1 MNVNRD
7 TKGQTFPSSFQI
19 TATHTSA
26 LDSFCSQTEG
36 RKKRSISSRQKHTS
50 IASNTNPSIHW
61 TFLYLNCKIKMRNI
75 HKILLYH
82 KKEDTKGLVT
92 ILSNNCHFNL
102 LFIYLKIYLL
112 LIYVYLFCQ
121 HVCVYSICVVN
132 ALGGQ
137 KIIYNPPE
145 LEVVTHHVR
154 AQNQTWVFCKSSKKR
169 KLGCNH

>member
-1 MNVNRD
+1 MNVNKD
-7 TKGQTFPSSFQI
+7 TKGQTFQSSFQI
-19 TATHTSA
+19 TVTHTSV

-50 IASNTNPSIHW
+50 TALNTNPSIHW
-61 TFLYLNCKIKMRNI
+61 TFLYLNCKIKTRNI

-82 KKEDTKGLVT
+82 KEEDTKGLVT
-92 ILSNNCHFNL
+92 ILFNNFHNNF

-112 LIYVYLFCQ
+112 LIHEYLFCL
-121 HVCVYSICVVN
+121 HVCVYSICVLN

-145 LEVVTHHVR
+145 LEIVTHHVC
-154 AQNQTWVFCKSSKKR
+154 A
-169 KLGCNH
+169 